1 MHALTTDARMINYE
15 LRISFSSELS
25 NAANCFRYDEIRLL
39 LFLFLQGL
47 IIQGS
52 ESGSITF
59 PFLITDGAPAGA
71 KAPECHLVHAQF
83 QISFFEL
90 CYEI

>member
-1 MHALTTDARMINYE
+1 MIKWVVDIRKDAEYVVLAKRGYDVLALEIRYSVIWQMHAVKTDARMICYE

-47 IIQGS
+47 IVKGQNQ
-52 ESGSITF
+52 
-59 PFLITDGAPAGA
+59 A
-71 KAPECHLVHAQF
+71 
-83 QISFFEL
+83 
-90 CYEI
+90 